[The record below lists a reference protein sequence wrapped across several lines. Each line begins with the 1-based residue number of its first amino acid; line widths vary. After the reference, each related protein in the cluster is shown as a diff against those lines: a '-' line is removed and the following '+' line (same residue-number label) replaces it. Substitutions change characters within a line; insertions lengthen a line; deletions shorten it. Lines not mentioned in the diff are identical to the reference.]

1 MKTGLVA
8 SLVAAFAITSE
19 IFSIAGPAQAQT
31 NSSDTAT
38 SAMSMHIGGD
48 EMRRRRRHVNIA
60 DMRNMTGMTT

>member
-8 SLVAAFAITSE
+8 ALVAAFAITSG

-38 SAMSMHIGGD
+38 SAKSMHMGGD
-48 EMRRRRRHVNIA
+48 EMRRRRHVNIA